1 MTTYAKLL
9 RAAATLKR
17 VRAGLDSLA
26 ARAQTEE
33 ERERLRRAAAQARV
47 MEQGLERRIRQVA
60 AEEPEYARQ
69 SPGGALMGEQGAVAD
84 GQRSGDDRAGDE
96 GGTPPSGS
104 REGARRP
111 RGTGE
116 AAAGEATVVGRGT
129 AGGRG
134 AAGGRE

>member
-26 ARAQTEE
+26 ASAQSEE

-47 MEQGLERRIRQVA
+47 MEQGLERRIRKVA

-69 SPGGALMGEQGAVAD
+69 SPGGELFGAD
-84 GQRSGDDRAGDE
+84 GHNDHRPPARERPEPPAEVAPGEPLAGAQ
-96 GGTPPSGS
+96 GS
-104 REGARRP
+104 PRRR
-111 RGTGE
+111 RGKAE
-116 AAAGEATVVGRGT
+116 PVAA
-129 AGGRG
+129 GRG
-134 AAGGRE
+134 AAGGGAAGGGKE

>member
-26 ARAQTEE
+26 ASAQSEE

-47 MEQGLERRIRQVA
+47 MEQGLERRIRRVA

-69 SPGGALMGEQGAVAD
+69 SPGGELFGAD
-84 GQRSGDDRAGDE
+84 GRNDHR
-96 GGTPPSGS
+96 PPA
-104 REGARRP
+104 REP
-111 RGTGE
+111 VE
-116 AAAGEATVVGRGT
+116 PAAEATPSKPLPAEPERERRRRDGAEPV
-129 AGGRG
+129 AAGRG
-134 AAGGRE
+134 AASGGGKE

>member
-26 ARAQTEE
+26 AHAQTEE

-69 SPGGALMGEQGAVAD
+69 APDGPLPGVAD
-84 GQRSGDDRAGDE
+84 RADLP
-96 GGTPPSGS
+96 TPPAGEKGEKAGS
-104 REGARRP
+104 RDGAGRRGRNGAEP
-111 RGTGE
+111 QTTE
-116 AAAGEATVVGRGT
+116 PVAA
-129 AGGRG
+129 GRG
-134 AAGGRE
+134 AAGGKE